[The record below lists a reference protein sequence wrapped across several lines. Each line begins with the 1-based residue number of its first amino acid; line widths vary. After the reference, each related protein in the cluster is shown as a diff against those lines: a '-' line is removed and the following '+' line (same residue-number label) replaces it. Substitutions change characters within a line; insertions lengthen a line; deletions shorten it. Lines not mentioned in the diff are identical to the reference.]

1 MMFEKKLF
9 QSICYLHFI
18 KCNSFIIYQDY
29 IFSRFNFI
37 RKERFDSIPK
47 LPVTSNIL
55 FIQVCKIFFFSL
67 FSEVINK
74 NFFALYNLI
83 NFDQVDFLKICSL
96 HDSFK
101 QRLSHER
108 YIIPAY
114 VLSLSWCMLV
124 KYLMIDIEKQ
134 VKVFNIIVILI
145 IKS

>member
-1 MMFEKKLF
+1 M
-9 QSICYLHFI
+9 SICYLDFV
-18 KCNSFIIYQDY
+18 KCNSLIIYQDY

-37 RKERFDSIPK
+37 RQENFDSVPK
-47 LPVTSNIL
+47 LPVISNIL

-74 NFFALYNLI
+74 NFFALRNLI

-124 KYLMIDIEKQ
+124 KYLRIDIEKQ
-134 VKVFNIIVILI
+134 VRVFNIIVILI